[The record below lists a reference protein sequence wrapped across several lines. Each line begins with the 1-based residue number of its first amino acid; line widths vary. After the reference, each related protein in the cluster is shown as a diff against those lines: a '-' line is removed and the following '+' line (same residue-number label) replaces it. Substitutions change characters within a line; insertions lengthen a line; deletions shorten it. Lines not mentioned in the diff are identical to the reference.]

1 MFDGIK
7 FDSKKESQYYA
18 ILKVLEK
25 AGKIRDL
32 KLQVPFVL
40 IETFKVDDRTYR
52 KTKYIADFTYYD
64 DKDKLHVID
73 VKGVHTNEYQLKKKL
88 MAWKYGI
95 EIEEVQCDTNRYRAV
110 KHNNKYYL
118 LIEYRDIDTK
128 KIEVKGKKN
137 VMTYIRENGLVKYD
151 SDKEL
156 QKKKEDE
163 VRKELEACSWWIE

>member
-1 MFDGIK
+1 MNFRKYHNKKVIFDGIK

-64 DKDKLHVID
+64 DKDKLHVVD
-73 VKGVHTNEYQLKKKL
+73 VKSEATRKDKTYQLKKKL

-95 EIEEVQCDTNRYRAV
+95 EIEEV
-110 KHNNKYYL
+110 
-118 LIEYRDIDTK
+118 
-128 KIEVKGKKN
+128 
-137 VMTYIRENGLVKYD
+137 
-151 SDKEL
+151 
-156 QKKKEDE
+156 
-163 VRKELEACSWWIE
+163 

>member
-18 ILKVLEK
+18 TLKVLEK
-25 AGKIRDL
+25 AGKIKDL

-64 DKDKLHVID
+64 EKNKLHVID
-73 VKGVHTNEYQLKKKL
+73 VKGFRTKEYELKKKL

-95 EIEEVQCDTNRYRAV
+95 EIEEV
-110 KHNNKYYL
+110 
-118 LIEYRDIDTK
+118 
-128 KIEVKGKKN
+128 
-137 VMTYIRENGLVKYD
+137 
-151 SDKEL
+151 
-156 QKKKEDE
+156 
-163 VRKELEACSWWIE
+163 

>member
-1 MFDGIK
+1 MNKYHNKKTMFDGIK

-64 DKDKLHVID
+64 EKDKLHVID
-73 VKGVHTNEYQLKKKL
+73 VKSEATRKDKTYQLKKKL

-95 EIEEVQCDTNRYRAV
+95 EIEEV
-110 KHNNKYYL
+110 
-118 LIEYRDIDTK
+118 
-128 KIEVKGKKN
+128 
-137 VMTYIRENGLVKYD
+137 
-151 SDKEL
+151 
-156 QKKKEDE
+156 
-163 VRKELEACSWWIE
+163 

>member
-1 MFDGIK
+1 MTFRKYHNKKTMFDGIK

-32 KLQVPFVL
+32 RLQVPFVL

-73 VKGVHTNEYQLKKKL
+73 VKSDATRKDKTYQLKKKL

-95 EIEEVQCDTNRYRAV
+95 EIEEV
-110 KHNNKYYL
+110 
-118 LIEYRDIDTK
+118 
-128 KIEVKGKKN
+128 
-137 VMTYIRENGLVKYD
+137 
-151 SDKEL
+151 
-156 QKKKEDE
+156 
-163 VRKELEACSWWIE
+163 

>member
-1 MFDGIK
+1 MEYRKYHNKKTMFDGIK

-73 VKGVHTNEYQLKKKL
+73 VKSEATRKDKTYQLKKKL
-88 MAWKYGI
+88 LAWKYGL
-95 EIEEVQCDTNRYRAV
+95 EIEEV
-110 KHNNKYYL
+110 
-118 LIEYRDIDTK
+118 
-128 KIEVKGKKN
+128 
-137 VMTYIRENGLVKYD
+137 
-151 SDKEL
+151 
-156 QKKKEDE
+156 
-163 VRKELEACSWWIE
+163 

>member
-1 MFDGIK
+1 MTFRKYHNKKTMFDGIK

-32 KLQVPFVL
+32 RLQVPFVL

-73 VKGVHTNEYQLKKKL
+73 VKSEATRKDKTYQLKKKL

-95 EIEEVQCDTNRYRAV
+95 EIEEV
-110 KHNNKYYL
+110 
-118 LIEYRDIDTK
+118 
-128 KIEVKGKKN
+128 
-137 VMTYIRENGLVKYD
+137 
-151 SDKEL
+151 
-156 QKKKEDE
+156 
-163 VRKELEACSWWIE
+163 